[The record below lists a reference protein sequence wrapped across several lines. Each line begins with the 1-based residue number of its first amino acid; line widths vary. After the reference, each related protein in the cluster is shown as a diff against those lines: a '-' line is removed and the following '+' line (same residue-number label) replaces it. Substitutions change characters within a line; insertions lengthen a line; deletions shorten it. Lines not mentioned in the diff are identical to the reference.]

1 LEFEVRSDNS
11 VHAIAVGIA
20 AAKAEPDRIMV
31 ENWEKRDG
39 GSGWYLVAWASSRRD
54 SSLTRLD
61 VFVAAGRNS
70 NEENAAYA
78 WARSFYGFLMVFPF
92 RYLVVVA
99 AAAE

>member
-1 LEFEVRSDNS
+1 VRSGNG
-11 VHAIAVGIA
+11 VRTITVGIA

-39 GSGWYLVAWASSRRD
+39 GNGWYLVAWASSRRD

-70 NEENAAYA
+70 TEENAAYA
-78 WARSFYGFLMVFPF
+78 VRVGKEFLWFLTVFPF
-92 RYLVVVA
+92 RCLVVVVA
-99 AAAE
+99 AVE